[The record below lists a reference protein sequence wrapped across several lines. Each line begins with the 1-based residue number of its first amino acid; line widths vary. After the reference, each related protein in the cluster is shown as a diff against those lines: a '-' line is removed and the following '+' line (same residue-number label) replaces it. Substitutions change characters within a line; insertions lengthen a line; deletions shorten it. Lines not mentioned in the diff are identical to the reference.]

1 MLFRLPS
8 SALDDIVGSV
18 VNKHTIRPGLVIAS
32 IVARAVEQMVDQ
44 DATRIVMTGP
54 SLRHGSE
61 EGGDWV
67 DRFTVRLHWE
77 GVNLAVTER

>member
-1 MLFRLPS
+1 
-8 SALDDIVGSV
+8 
-18 VNKHTIRPGLVIAS
+18 
-32 IVARAVEQMVDQ
+32 
-44 DATRIVMTGP
+44 MTGP